1 MDEQAPGLRDVWRML
16 VGHRALIAT
25 VTFAMLAASV
35 AFTLTQPRVYTASA
49 RLLVKPPLSGAVQQ
63 ALGSSGRAVA
73 DLTPQDIA
81 RLIDSSTPIAARV
94 ARERNLAN
102 TPEQLLA
109 AVDAKVLSDTLIE
122 VTATAQKPTLARD
135 LANAFPKAYLDD
147 RRDTVVT
154 QITTVRDQIASGMTA
169 ERNQVAT
176 LNDTVRQLN
185 GQIAVLSPPG
195 VVLSA
200 EQAATKARLIAQRD
214 QADAQIAQLSAQ
226 LSDEDNQVRQ
236 LNIGAASVSAGE
248 IVKEASAPKSPSSPK
263 PAINL
268 GVGLLLGLIAGVV
281 AAYLRHHFDRRV
293 RTRDDAAR
301 ASGAPV
307 LAAIPP
313 AGRGGA
319 PSADTL
325 VSISDPASAAA
336 EQYRTLRANLAAQ
349 GLGSSIRALL
359 VASPDKGEGKSST
372 VANLAVACANSGLKT
387 LAVSADPRR
396 PTLHAFFEV
405 PDAPGLPEVLRG
417 HAPLSAAIFMT
428 RVPGLYVLPSRPDPA
443 TGSDLLASQ
452 RLQEV
457 LAEAAAHADV
467 VLVDVT
473 SIADGADVSILAR
486 LVGTC
491 LLVVEADRTDRHAV
505 ARATTTIAHAGA
517 RIVGT
522 VLNRAHAGDET
533 AGVPDRADHRPV
545 FDFAANG
552 HKLPEPPLV
561 LTRPWGDRFTPPRG
575 LPAPRPQPGPAGSAG
590 ATWEGEE
597 E

>member
-16 VGHRALIAT
+16 VAHRALIAT
-25 VTFAMLAASV
+25 VTAAMLACSV
-35 AFTLTQPRVYTASA
+35 AFSFTQPKVYSASA
-49 RLLVKPPLSGAVQQ
+49 RLLVKPPLNQLVLQT
-63 ALGSSGRAVA
+63 LGSSGRNVA

-81 RLIDSSTPIAARV
+81 RLIDSSTAIAARV
-94 ARERNLAN
+94 AKARNLDN

-109 AVDAKVLSDTLIE
+109 AVGAKVLSDTLIE
-122 VTATAQKPTLARD
+122 VTATAQKPDLARD
-135 LANAFPKAYLDD
+135 LATLFPQGYLAD
-147 RRDTVVT
+147 RHDTVVAQLT
-154 QITTVRDQIASGMTA
+154 AVRDQIAASMTG
-169 ERNQVAT
+169 ERTQKAALDDQV
-176 LNDTVRQLN
+176 RSLN
-185 GQIAVLSPPG
+185 GQIALLSPPG
-195 VVLSA
+195 IVLSA
-200 EQAATKARLIAQRD
+200 DQAASKARLISQRD
-214 QADAQIAQLSAQ
+214 QANAQIDQLSAQ

-236 LNIGAASVSAGE
+236 LNVGITSVSAGE
-248 IVKEASAPKSPSSPK
+248 IVKEASTPSSPSSPK
-263 PAINL
+263 PLVNL
-268 GVGLLLGLIAGVV
+268 AVGLFLGLIAGVV

-301 ASGAPV
+301 TSGAPV

-313 AGRGGA
+313 LEWSGS

-325 VSISDPASAAA
+325 VSIAAPASAAA

-349 GLGSSIRALL
+349 GLGGAIRCLL
-359 VASPDKGEGKSST
+359 VTSPSKGEGKSST

-396 PTLHAFFEV
+396 PTVHAFFEV

-417 HAPLSAAIFMT
+417 NAPLSAAIFMT
-428 RVPGLYVLPSRPDPA
+428 RIPNLFVLPSRPDPA

-467 VLVDVT
+467 VIVDVT
-473 SIADGADVSILAR
+473 SIADGADASILAR
-486 LVGTC
+486 LVGNC

-505 ARATTTIAHAGA
+505 SRATTTIAHAGA

-522 VLNRAHAGDET
+522 VLNRANAADET

-545 FDFAANG
+545 FDFTANG

-561 LTRPWGDRFTPPRG
+561 LTRPWGDRFTPPPG
-575 LPAPRPQPGPAGSAG
+575 LPSPRPQGG
-590 ATWEGEE
+590 ATTWEGEE
-597 E
+597 G

>member
-25 VTFAMLAASV
+25 VTAAMLAASV
-35 AFTLTQPRVYTASA
+35 AFTLTQPKVYTASA
-49 RLLVKPPLSGAVQQ
+49 RLLVKPPLNGVVLQT
-63 ALGSSGRAVA
+63 LGSSGRNVA

-81 RLIDSSTPIAARV
+81 RLIDSSTAISTRV
-94 ARERNLAN
+94 AKARNLDN

-109 AVDAKVLSDTLIE
+109 AVGAKVLSDTLIE

-135 LANAFPKAYLDD
+135 LANTFPRAYLDD
-147 RRDTVVT
+147 RHDTVVA
-154 QITTVRDQIASGMTA
+154 QITTVRDQIASGMTIEQNKVA
-169 ERNQVAT
+169 E
-176 LNDTVRQLN
+176 LNDSVRTLN
-185 GQIAVLSPPG
+185 GQIALLSPPG
-195 VVLSA
+195 IVLSA
-200 EQAATKARLIAQRD
+200 DQAATKARLIAQRD
-214 QADAQIAQLSAQ
+214 QANAQIDQLSSQ
-226 LSDEDNQVRQ
+226 LSDEDNQIRQ
-236 LNIGAASVSAGE
+236 LNVGIASVSAGE

-268 GVGLLLGLIAGVV
+268 AVGLLLGLIAGIV

-301 ASGAPV
+301 TSGAPV
-307 LAAIPP
+307 LAAVP
-313 AGRGGA
+313 ALERMGA

-325 VSISDPASAAA
+325 VSISAPASAAA

-359 VASPDKGEGKSST
+359 VASPAKGEGKSST

-428 RVPGLYVLPSRPDPA
+428 RVPNLYVLPSRPDPA
-443 TGSDLLASQ
+443 TGSDLLASH

-457 LAEAAAHADV
+457 LAEAAAHADI

-486 LVGTC
+486 LVGNC

-522 VLNRAHAGDET
+522 VLNRARQGDET
-533 AGVPDRADHRPV
+533 AGVPDRSGDRPV
-545 FDFAANG
+545 FDFTANG

-575 LPAPRPQPGPAGSAG
+575 LPSPRPPSGAAGPPG

>member
-25 VTFAMLAASV
+25 ITAAMLAASV
-35 AFTLTQPRVYTASA
+35 AFTLTQPKVYSASA
-49 RLLVKPPLSGAVQQ
+49 RLLVKPPLNGVVLQT
-63 ALGSSGRAVA
+63 LGSSGRNVS

-81 RLIDSSTPIAARV
+81 RLIDSSTAIAARV
-94 ARERNLAN
+94 GKARNLDN

-109 AVDAKVLSDTLIE
+109 AVNAKVLSDTLIE
-122 VTATAQKPTLARD
+122 VTATAQKPDLARD
-135 LANAFPKAYLDD
+135 LANTFPQAYLDD
-147 RRDTVVT
+147 RHDTVVA
-154 QITTVRDQIASGMTA
+154 QITTVRDQIASGMTG
-169 ERNQVAT
+169 EQNKVAQ
-176 LNDTVRQLN
+176 LNETVRQFN
-185 GQIAVLSPPG
+185 GQIALLSPPG
-195 VVLSA
+195 IVLSA

-214 QADAQIAQLSAQ
+214 QANAQIDQISSQ
-226 LSDEDNQVRQ
+226 LSDEENQVRQ
-236 LNIGAASVSAGE
+236 LNVGIASVSAGE

-263 PAINL
+263 PLINL
-268 GVGLLLGLIAGVV
+268 AIGLLLGLIAGVV
-281 AAYLRHHFDRRV
+281 ASYLRHHFDRRV

-301 ASGAPV
+301 TSGAPV
-307 LAAIPP
+307 LAAVPSV
-313 AGRGGA
+313 GRLGA

-359 VASPDKGEGKSST
+359 VVSPAKGEGKSST
-372 VANLAVACANSGLKT
+372 VANLAVACANSGLRT

-405 PDAPGLPEVLRG
+405 PDGPGLPEVLRG

-467 VLVDVT
+467 VIVDVT
-473 SIADGADVSILAR
+473 SVADGADVSILAR
-486 LVGTC
+486 LVGNC

-522 VLNRAHAGDET
+522 VLNRAHQGDET

-545 FDFAANG
+545 FDFTANG

-575 LPAPRPQPGPAGSAG
+575 LPSPRPQTGATG